1 MFVFNFAIPVMIA
14 RTLALVELPER
25 IEWALVLA
33 YFGTAFL
40 VFAIGAVIAR
50 RAFARPLDAQGIFGI
65 SACFSNGFVMGT
77 PIILGSFGEPA
88 AVPFFLLLAFHS
100 ATLFTLTSIVVEA
113 GRSHGVAWRA
123 LPWSVIRGLVANPI
137 LGGIAVGLVLNHF
150 SVWPGGPVDAVA
162 RMLADAALPCALFAL
177 GANLARFRLT
187 ASLREALAL
196 ALVKTIVHPALT
208 FVAATWVFG
217 LSPISVR
224 VAVTLAALPAGINSY
239 LFAARYDVAVAEAS
253 AAIVLSTLIAA
264 VTLSVLLVTLS
275 PG

>member
-1 MFVFNFAIPVMIA
+1 MFNFALPVMIA
-14 RTLALVELPER
+14 RTLARVELPER
-25 IEWALVLA
+25 VEWALVVA

-40 VFAIGAVIAR
+40 VFALGAWLAR
-50 RAFARPLDAQGIFGI
+50 RGFARPLDAQGIFGI

-113 GRSHGVAWRA
+113 GRSQSIAWRA

-137 LGGIAVGLVLNHF
+137 LGGIAVGLALNHLDL
-150 SVWPGGPVDAVA
+150 GPRGAIDAVA

-177 GANLARFRLT
+177 GANLARFRLS
-187 ASLREALAL
+187 ASLRAALAL
-196 ALVKTIVHPALT
+196 SLLKTIVHPALT
-208 FVAATWVFG
+208 FVVAQWVFG
-217 LSPISVR
+217 LSPVAVR

-239 LFAARYDVAVAEAS
+239 LFAARYEVAVPEAS
-253 AAIVLSTLIAA
+253 ATIVLSTLIAA

>member
-1 MFVFNFAIPVMIA
+1 MIA

-40 VFAIGAVIAR
+40 VFALGALLAR
-50 RAFARPLDAQGIFGI
+50 GLFSRPLDAQGIFGI

-113 GRSHGVAWRA
+113 GRRRGVAWRA

-137 LGGIAVGLVLNHF
+137 LGGIAVGLVLNHLALRP
-150 SVWPGGPVDAVA
+150 SGVVDAVA

-177 GANLARFRLT
+177 GANLARFRLS

-196 ALVKTIVHPALT
+196 ALLKTIVHPALT
-208 FVAATWVFG
+208 LVVAQWLFA

-224 VAVTLAALPAGINSY
+224 VAVTLAALPTGINAY
-239 LFAARYDVAVAEAS
+239 LFAARYAVAVAEAS
-253 AAIVLSTLIAA
+253 TTIVLSTLIAA